1 MAVALAVS
9 AADTYRH
16 TARLR
21 IPAQRP
27 LQGPLQRSSNPA
39 SRKSSPGSHKSNP
52 GSRKNNPA
60 SRKNKLVLT
69 AT

>member
-9 AADTYRH
+9 AADTCRH

-21 IPAQRP
+21 IPAQRR
-27 LQGPLQRSSNPA
+27 LQGPLLRSSNPA
-39 SRKSSPGSHKSNP
+39 SRKNNPGNHKSNPASHKNNP
-52 GSRKNNPA
+52 GSRKN
-60 SRKNKLVLT
+60 KLVPT